1 VPLSSKLNPFNLT
14 DCDLLFASVESLV
27 VRGDACA
34 AMYWACSS
42 RPSQTAARECDL
54 WLPDAPECELVAAR
68 NCVGWLCAVERPTH
82 QHHGQDCQRC
92 EPAAHHCAAGQTT
105 LSSTL
110 SSADSKRTRR
120 RHLRRRQSADVAIKR
135 FCRRSMMFKTSTKS
149 NIGSTRSWATAWG
162 FYPRHVKTLRRDD
175 KYRIDDYFS

>member
-1 VPLSSKLNPFNLT
+1 VISSLLLSKVWWSGETHAPPCT
-14 DCDLLFASVESLV
+14 GHAQAGQARQLLANAIYGCQTPRSAS
-27 VRGDACA
+27 
-34 AMYWACSS
+34 SS
-42 RPSQTAARECDL
+42 RPGTASDGCVLSSDPLISTMARI
-54 WLPDAPECELVAAR
+54 ANAA
-68 NCVGWLCAVERPTH
+68 NQLL
-82 QHHGQDCQRC
+82 
-92 EPAAHHCAAGQTT
+92 AAHHCAAGQTT

-120 RHLRRRQSADVAIKR
+120 RHLRRRQSAGVAIKR